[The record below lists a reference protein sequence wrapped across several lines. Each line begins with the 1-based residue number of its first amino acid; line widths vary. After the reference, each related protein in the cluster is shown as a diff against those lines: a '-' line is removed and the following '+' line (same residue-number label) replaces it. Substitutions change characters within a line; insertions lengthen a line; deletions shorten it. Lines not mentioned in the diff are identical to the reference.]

1 MNTLIIGGSGH
12 LSGSLAL
19 AALAKGH
26 TVSVVT
32 RGNRPLPAGVIP
44 LLADRKDHAAL
55 TAVIAGQDQAW
66 DLVVDCICFDEADM
80 RHDIELFRDRARHFV
95 FVSTDFVYHPSR
107 RRFPQPAQTEGYV
120 RAEDALPAYGL
131 KKRECET
138 ALLDTDTGEM
148 SWTVF
153 RPCHIYGPRSELGCL
168 PMHGRDPQLIKRILA
183 GEPIRLVGGGRF
195 LQQPIRADDLCETI
209 LSASGNRKSA
219 GGIFNTA
226 GPDIIESW
234 HYYQIIADTLG
245 VPLEIEDLPVA
256 SALAVHPELAP
267 SLCHRIYDL
276 SPLAAAGLHV
286 PATPIEIGLRLHIN
300 GLLERGS

>member
-12 LSGSLAL
+12 LSGTLAL
-19 AALAKGH
+19 VALGKGH
-26 TVSVVT
+26 TVWIVT
-32 RGNRPLPAGVIP
+32 RGNKPVPEGVTPLI
-44 LLADRKDHAAL
+44 ADRKDHTAL
-55 TAVIAGQDQAW
+55 SAVIAGQDQVW

-80 RHDIELFRDRARHFV
+80 RHDIELFRSRARHFV
-95 FVSTDFVYHPSR
+95 FVSTDLVYHPSR
-107 RRFPQPAQTEGYV
+107 RRFPQPAETGDYV
-120 RAEDALPAYGL
+120 RPEDALPAYGL
-131 KKRECET
+131 KKRECEI
-138 ALLDTDTGEM
+138 ALQNADTGGM
-148 SWTVF
+148 AWTIV

-168 PMHGRDPQLIKRILA
+168 PMHQRDPRIIHRIRA
-183 GEPIRLVGGGRF
+183 REAIRLVGGGRF

-209 LSASGNRKSA
+209 LSASGNRKAA

-234 HYYQIIADTLG
+234 HYYRIIADTLG

-256 SALAVHPELAP
+256 SALAEHPELAP

-300 GLLERGS
+300 GLLERQS